1 MGDRMVKNEQKHNWN
16 VAEIITWIGIGI
28 MLLWAIGKSFG
39 WISSPV
45 WVDMIPVYGAA
56 AALSGISVS
65 IGKTLQKLDRV
76 ISDVERLERTVI
88 EHGER
93 IYMVET
99 KLNGR

>member
-1 MGDRMVKNEQKHNWN
+1 MSEHTHNWN
-16 VAEIITWIGIGI
+16 TAEILTWIGIAI
-28 MLLWAIGKSFG
+28 IFLWAVGKSFG

-76 ISDVERLERTVI
+76 INDVKQTEQTVI
-88 EHGER
+88 DHGER
-93 IYMVET
+93 IYALEAQLN
-99 KLNGR
+99 KLNKR

>member
-1 MGDRMVKNEQKHNWN
+1 MSEHTHNWN
-16 VAEIITWIGIGI
+16 TAEILTWIGIAI
-28 MLLWAIGKSFG
+28 IFLWAVGKSFG

-76 ISDVERLERTVI
+76 IDDVKQTEQTVI
-88 EHGER
+88 GHGGR
-93 IYMVET
+93 IYT
-99 KLNGR
+99 LQTQLNGSNKR